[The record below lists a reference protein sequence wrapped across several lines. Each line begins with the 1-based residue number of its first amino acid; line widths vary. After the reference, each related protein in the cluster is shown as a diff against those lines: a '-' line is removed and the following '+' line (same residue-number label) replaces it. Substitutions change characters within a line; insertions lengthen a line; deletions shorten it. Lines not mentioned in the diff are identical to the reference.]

1 MFTGIVQDTGTVVE
15 VTKNGDW
22 TLKIKAS
29 KLSLLN
35 MPVGASIAC
44 SGVCLT
50 IIAKTYNTFTVQC
63 SAETL
68 SKTTIMNWQ
77 PDTVINLEPPL
88 RLGDDL
94 GGHMVTGHV
103 DGVAFV
109 AAKKKIGDSISFQF
123 DAPHELSRFL
133 APKGSVAID
142 GVSLTVN
149 GVDHALFKVN
159 IIPHTQ
165 SVTTLG
171 KLSVGDAVNLEAD
184 ILARYAERLLHA
196 KLDD

>member
-1 MFTGIVQDTGTVVE
+1 MFTGIVQDIGTVVE
-15 VTKNGDW
+15 VVKNGDW
-22 TLKIKAS
+22 TLKIKAN

-35 MPVGASIAC
+35 MPIGASMSC

-50 IIAKTYNTFTVQC
+50 VTSRTYNTFTVQC

-68 SKTTIMNWQ
+68 SKTTIMKWEPGTQ
-77 PDTVINLEPPL
+77 INLEPPL
-88 RLGDDL
+88 RLGDEL

-109 AAKKKIGDSISFQF
+109 AAKEKIGDSVSYQF

-133 APKGSVAID
+133 APKGSAAID
-142 GVSLTVN
+142 GVSLTIN
-149 GVDHALFKVN
+149 GIDHALFKVN

-165 SVTTLG
+165 AVTTLG
-171 KLSVGDAVNLEAD
+171 KLSVGDAVNLEVD
-184 ILARYAERLLHA
+184 LLARYAERLLHA
-196 KLDD
+196 SNP